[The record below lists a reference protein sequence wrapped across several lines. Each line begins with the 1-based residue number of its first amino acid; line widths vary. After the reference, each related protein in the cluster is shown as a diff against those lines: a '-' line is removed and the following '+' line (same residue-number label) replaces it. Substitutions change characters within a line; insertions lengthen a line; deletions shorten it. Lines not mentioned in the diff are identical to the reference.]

1 VGQNL
6 GDKQISKSSKDTQP
20 IFLDVVQ
27 QIILMPKTK
36 VHVFDCSVH
45 FIILIYYA
53 LLPLLQRSC
62 INDINSQGTQCN
74 TEPREK
80 TRGSSKT
87 KYAILDQYYFDYSF
101 TPLGNVVD
109 CILLFTFLIA

>member
-1 VGQNL
+1 
-6 GDKQISKSSKDTQP
+6 
-20 IFLDVVQ
+20 
-27 QIILMPKTK
+27 LMPKTK

-62 INDINSQGTQCN
+62 INDINSQGTLCN

-87 KYAILDQYYFDYSF
+87 KYVITLLLRWGMWWIVFYFSHFSNLTRD
-101 TPLGNVVD
+101 
-109 CILLFTFLIA
+109 